1 MGEGSTN
8 MNLREKPFYLTE
20 EENRWVEETLRGMGV
35 REKAGQLFCV
45 MGNPF
50 SAGELDRLV
59 TEYHV
64 GAVLFRPLPAAQLLE
79 NFRRLDKLAKIPLLK
94 AANLEE
100 GGNGA
105 ISDGTYYATPLTTAA
120 AGDPKYARELAEVC
134 ANEGRSVGINWTFSP
149 VTDITYNYQNPITHI
164 RSFGDDPDRVLEYS
178 LAYIKALQA
187 GGIAACSKHFPGDG
201 VDFRDHHLHPTYNSL
216 SAEEWYGTFG
226 RNYQAMIDAGLMSFM
241 VGHIVQSAVQMEIN
255 SELSF
260 EDCLPASLSP
270 ELLQGV
276 LRGKFGFN
284 GVITSDATIMRG
296 FNNVME
302 RSKAIPAAI
311 AAGCDMLVFNVDFY
325 EDYEYMLEGVK
336 SGILSRERL
345 DEAVTR
351 ILALKAVTRRY
362 SALTERDP
370 ENAAKSRACVDRA
383 VTLVKNR
390 QDIFPLTPEKFTEVL
405 LAVHGEERTGDGKNL
420 VELMEER
427 LTAEGFRVKRF
438 EKNVSAPQKTAGLT
452 PKQLVIHLANF
463 GAVSNHTANRIYWMV
478 PHAQDAPRFLNE
490 QTEIFLSFA
499 YPFHLQDA
507 PRVKTYINCY
517 TCSAAAV
524 DAVVDK
530 LLGRSEFTGV
540 SPVDPFC
547 GLPDTRI

>member
-1 MGEGSTN
+1 
-8 MNLREKPFYLTE
+8 MNLREKPFCLTE
-20 EENRWVEETLRGMGV
+20 EEARWVEETLSGMDV
-35 REKAGQLFCV
+35 RQKAGQLFCV
-45 MGNPF
+45 MGNAFP
-50 SAGELDRLV
+50 GEALDRLV
-59 TEYHV
+59 SEYHV
-64 GAVLFRPLPAAQLLE
+64 GGILFRPLPAEQVLE
-79 NFRRLDKLAKIPLLK
+79 HFQRLDKLTKIPLLK

-105 ISDGTYYATPLTTAA
+105 IAGGTYYATPLTTAA
-120 AGDPKYARELAEVC
+120 AGDPRYAAELAQVC

-149 VTDITYNYQNPITHI
+149 VTDINYNYQNPITHI
-164 RSFGDDPDRVLEYS
+164 RSFGDDPDRVREYS

-187 GGIAACSKHFPGDG
+187 GGVAACAKHFPGDG

-216 SAEEWYGTFG
+216 SAEEWYNTFG
-226 RNYQAMIDAGLMSFM
+226 RNYQTMIDAGLMSFM
-241 VGHIVQSAVQMEIN
+241 VGHIAQPAVQMEIN
-255 SELSF
+255 PELSF

-276 LRGKFGFN
+276 LREKFGFN

-296 FNNVME
+296 FNNAME
-302 RSKAIPAAI
+302 RAKAIPAAI
-311 AAGCDMLVFNVDFY
+311 EAGCDMLVFNVDFY
-325 EDYEYMLEGVK
+325 EDYGYMLAGIESGV
-336 SGILSRERL
+336 LSEKRL

-351 ILALKAVTRRY
+351 ILALKAVTQRY
-362 SALTERDP
+362 TALTERDP
-370 ENAAKSRACVDRA
+370 ENAAKSRACIDKA

-390 QDIFPLTPEKFTEVL
+390 QDILPLTPEKFTEVL
-405 LAVHGEERTGDGKNL
+405 LAVHGKEQTGDGENL
-420 VELMEER
+420 VELMEQR

-438 EKNVSAPQKTAGLT
+438 EKDVSAPKKTAGLT
-452 PKQLVIHLANF
+452 KERLIIHLANY
-463 GAVSNHTANRIYWMV
+463 GAVSNHTANRIYWMN
-478 PHAQDAPRFLNE
+478 PHAQDAPRFVNE
-490 QTEIFLSFA
+490 QTEIFISFA
-499 YPFHLQDA
+499 YPFHLQDV

>member
-1 MGEGSTN
+1 

-20 EENRWVEETLRGMGV
+20 KEARWVEETLRGMDV

-45 MGNPF
+45 MGNAFP
-50 SAGELDRLV
+50 GEALDRLV
-59 TEYHV
+59 SEYHV
-64 GAVLFRPLPAAQLLE
+64 GGILFRPLPADQLLE
-79 NFRRLDKLAKIPLLK
+79 NFQRLDRLTKVPLLK

-105 ISDGTYYATPLTTAA
+105 IAGGTYYATPLTTAA
-120 AGDPKYARELAEVC
+120 AGDPKYAAELAQVC

-149 VTDITYNYQNPITHI
+149 VTDINYNYQNPITHI
-164 RSFGDDPDRVLEYS
+164 RSFGDDADRVLEYS

-187 GGIAACSKHFPGDG
+187 GGIAACAKHFPGDG

-216 SAEEWYGTFG
+216 PAEEWYATFG

-255 SELSF
+255 PGLAF

-284 GVITSDATIMRG
+284 GVITTDATIMRG
-296 FNNVME
+296 FNNAME
-302 RSKAIPAAI
+302 RSRAIPAAI
-311 AAGCDMLVFNVDFY
+311 EAGCDMLVFNVDFY
-325 EDYEYMLEGVK
+325 EDYGYMLAGIEN
-336 SGILSRERL
+336 GILSRERL
-345 DEAVTR
+345 DEAVSR
-351 ILALKAVTRRY
+351 ILALKAVTQRY
-362 SALTERDP
+362 TELTTPDP
-370 ENAAKSRACVDRA
+370 ENAAKSRACVDKA
-383 VTLVKNR
+383 VTLVKNK
-390 QDIFPLTPEKFTEVL
+390 QDIFPLTPEKYTEVL
-405 LAVHGEERTGDGKNL
+405 LAVHGNERTGDGKNL
-420 VELMEER
+420 VELMEQR

-438 EKNVSAPQKTAGLT
+438 EKDVSAPKKTGDLT
-452 PKQLVIHLANF
+452 RERLVIHLANY
-463 GAVSNHTANRIYWMV
+463 GAVSNHTANRIYWMN
-478 PHAQDAPRFLNE
+478 PHAQDAPRFVNE
-490 QTEIFLSFA
+490 QTEIFISFA
-499 YPFHLQDA
+499 YPFHLQDV

-530 LLGRSEFTGV
+530 LLGRSEFTGI